1 MNSKTLIAM
10 VFGAGL
16 FWGAARLLNSDAA
29 MEQSSAS
36 NLERLFPNLEKR
48 ANDVRTLSL
57 EGAEGTFQFERT
69 QGGIWTLK
77 ERANFPAD
85 RKKLDGLVLAMARS
99 KRMEQKTNKP
109 ERYSALGLAEGTAE
123 EPGPSL
129 VRVLADDDAELAALW
144 VGKRRDRSAT
154 EAYFVRI
161 DEDPTCW
168 AASGQLALDSS
179 MVSWL
184 ESTLLDIDSAQVQSV
199 RITHPDQELI
209 LLSRPTD
216 SDKNTP
222 LEILNLPEGKELQ
235 SEWVTS
241 RFASALQ
248 GLKLQDVK
256 PASEVTLPPA
266 EIVRSEFWTSSNLH
280 ITAESIEQDGLMYVR
295 LHADHSI
302 AGARLVYDGPEV
314 NGVPSID
321 LQASTSGGDSSTG
334 DSKEQVLAEA
344 DRLNQ
349 RFSGWIYVLP
359 TWKGAALRGRMSEL
373 LKAEGDQED
382 PFGNPGPELGADPAQ
397 PVMRVEGGQAADT
410 GPDEGA
416 PETPGEPDA
425 REPQVEPQA
434 APEQGKPSPV
444 FEIDANAVKA
454 KETPQAGSA
463 PPQE

>member
-1 MNSKTLIAM
+1 
-10 VFGAGL
+10 
-16 FWGAARLLNSDAA
+16 
-29 MEQSSAS
+29 
-36 NLERLFPNLEKR
+36 
-48 ANDVRTLSL
+48 
-57 EGAEGTFQFERT
+57 
-69 QGGIWTLK
+69 
-77 ERANFPAD
+77 
-85 RKKLDGLVLAMARS
+85 
-99 KRMEQKTNKP
+99 
-109 ERYSALGLAEGTAE
+109 
-123 EPGPSL
+123 
-129 VRVLADDDAELAALW
+129 
-144 VGKRRDRSAT
+144 
-154 EAYFVRI
+154 
-161 DEDPTCW
+161 
-168 AASGQLALDSS
+168 
-179 MVSWL
+179 
-184 ESTLLDIDSAQVQSV
+184 
-199 RITHPDQELI
+199 
-209 LLSRPTD
+209 
-216 SDKNTP
+216 
-222 LEILNLPEGKELQ
+222 
-235 SEWVTS
+235 
-241 RFASALQ
+241 
-248 GLKLQDVK
+248 
-256 PASEVTLPPA
+256 VTLPPA

-295 LHADHSI
+295 LHADHST

>member
-1 MNSKTLIAM
+1 MNSKTLITM
-10 VFGAGL
+10 VLGAGL
-16 FWGAARLLNSDAA
+16 LWGAARLLNSDSAA
-29 MEQSSAS
+29 EQSSAS
-36 NLERLFPNLEKR
+36 NPERLFPNLEKR
-48 ANDVRTLSL
+48 ANDVRTVSFR
-57 EGAEGTFQFERT
+57 GAEGTFHFERT
-69 QGGIWTLK
+69 QGGLWTLK

-85 RKKLDGLVLAMARS
+85 RKQLDGLVLAMARS
-99 KRMEQKTNKP
+99 KRLEQKTNQS
-109 ERYSALGLAEGTAE
+109 ERYAALGLAESTEA

-129 VRVLADDDAELAALW
+129 VRILANDDSELAALW

-168 AASGQLALDSS
+168 AASGHLELDSS

-199 RITHPDQELI
+199 RITHPDQQLI
-209 LLSRPTD
+209 LLSRPKD
-216 SDKNTP
+216 RDKNTP

-256 PASEVTLPPA
+256 LASEVNLPAA

-295 LHADHSI
+295 LHADHST
-302 AGARLVYDGPEV
+302 AGARLVYDGPEL

-321 LQASTSGGDSSTG
+321 LQASTSGGGASTG

-349 RFSGWIYVLP
+349 RFSKWVYVLP

-382 PFGNPGPELGADPAQ
+382 PFSNPGPEVGAGLAQ
-397 PVMRVEGGQAADT
+397 PVMQLEGGQAAET
-410 GPDEGA
+410 GQDEGTPEPPVEPEA
-416 PETPGEPDA
+416 PESEAG
-425 REPQVEPQA
+425 
-434 APEQGKPSPV
+434 PEQGDPPPV

-454 KETPQAGSA
+454 KETPKADSA